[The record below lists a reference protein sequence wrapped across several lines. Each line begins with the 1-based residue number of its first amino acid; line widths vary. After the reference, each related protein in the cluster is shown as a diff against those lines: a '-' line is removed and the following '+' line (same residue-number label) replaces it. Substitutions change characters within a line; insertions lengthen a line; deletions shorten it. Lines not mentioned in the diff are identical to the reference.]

1 MTRGAKLRR
10 SRAAR
15 PCRLRSRRALL
26 SPAVAAGAL
35 ALAGVLLVALTLA
48 LIRAVVPPS
57 GHTVTSSTSS
67 ASSVPSLGAGGAD
80 PESRGELRG
89 RVLDAEGNPVPG
101 AVVRA
106 MPAASP
112 YEPIYETRTD
122 AAGAFVLS
130 RVPSWPAR
138 VVADHDPE
146 GVVTSAELRRGAEGT
161 LDLTLVLTAG
171 VLRGVVSD
179 GEGRPIE
186 GATLSVAGVGPSSTL
201 VRRATSD
208 AAGAF
213 ALRAVP
219 GEATA
224 LTGTAP
230 GFKSAQVA
238 LLPSTAQ
245 ERVATLRLFAAPPVP
260 GEVLDVDG
268 RPVGAR
274 VVACEGLPN
283 EHTTSSGGD
292 GAFSLPPSAIGCAVF
307 AQLAGFAPSE
317 PVPALEGRRL
327 TLRLGAGGA
336 IEGAVVDARG
346 VGVSAFEVGVEVFTA
361 SRGRGARRGRQSFED
376 ARGVFRLERLLPGSY
391 VLTATAPGKTLA
403 RSDVIEVTS
412 GATTR
417 GVRVV
422 LQQGGAIVGR
432 VTDERGA
439 GIAGAELRF
448 DGASSVFESRA
459 VAQSD
464 AAGRFRLEG
473 APAGPNTVRADKEG
487 FRTRFLSGLRVE
499 SGGTLT
505 QEITLSRADGGAA
518 IELGGIGATL
528 RSGRDGV
535 FIASV
540 YPNNP
545 AQRAGLRAGDRVTRV
560 DGEGAEGMSVAD
572 VLQRLRGPAGT
583 TVGVSVL
590 REGAPIDVLI
600 VRATIVF

>member
-1 MTRGAKLRR
+1 MR
-10 SRAAR
+10 SSR
-15 PCRLRSRRALL
+15 PPWLL
-26 SPAVAAGAL
+26 L
-35 ALAGVLLVALTLA
+35 ALAAVLLVGLTLA
-48 LIRAVVPPS
+48 LIRALVPSS
-57 GHTVTSSTSS
+57 GHTVASSASSTSS
-67 ASSVPSLGAGGAD
+67 ASGASSLAAGVVA
-80 PESRGELRG
+80 PEALAELRG

-106 MPAASP
+106 MPAAPP
-112 YEPIYETRTD
+112 YEPSTETRTD
-122 AAGAFVLS
+122 AAGAFAVLK
-130 RVPSWPAR
+130 VPSWPAR
-138 VVADHDPE
+138 VVADHEPE
-146 GVVTSAELRRGAEGT
+146 GVVTSAELGRVGEGT
-161 LDLTLVLTAG
+161 QDLTLVLTAG

-179 GEGRPIE
+179 GEGRPVE
-186 GATLSVAGVGPSSTL
+186 GATLTVAGVGPSGTV

-208 AAGAF
+208 GAGAF
-213 ALRAVP
+213 VLHAVP

-224 LTGTAP
+224 LSGSAP
-230 GFKSAQVA
+230 GFKTAQVA
-238 LLPSTAQ
+238 LTPSPAP
-245 ERVATLRLFAAPPVP
+245 ERVAILRLVAASPVP
-260 GEVLDVDG
+260 GEVLDADG
-268 RPVGAR
+268 RPIRAR
-274 VVACEGLPN
+274 VVACEGLPS
-283 EHTTSSGGD
+283 EHTTSSGDD
-292 GAFSLPPSAIGCAVF
+292 GGFSLPPSTIGCAVF
-307 AQLAGFAPSE
+307 AQLAEHAPSE

-327 TLRLGAGGA
+327 TLRLRAGGA

-346 VGVSAFEVGVEVFTA
+346 VGVTAFEIGVEVFTA
-361 SRGRGARRGRQSFED
+361 ARGRGARRGRQSFED
-376 ARGVFRLERLLPGSY
+376 ARGAFRLERLMPGSY
-391 VLTATAPGKTLA
+391 VLTATAPGKALA

-422 LQQGGAIVGR
+422 LQQGGTIVGR
-432 VTDERGA
+432 VTDETGA
-439 GIAGAELRF
+439 GLAGAELRF
-448 DGASSVFESRA
+448 DGASSVFESQA

-473 APAGPNTVRADKEG
+473 APAGPCTVRAEKEG

-499 SGGTLT
+499 SGATLT
-505 QEITLSRADGGAA
+505 QEITLRRADGGAA

-528 RSGRDGV
+528 QSGRDGV
-535 FIASV
+535 VIASV

-560 DGEGAEGMSVAD
+560 DGESAEGMSIAD